1 MNLKRYIIFF
11 LIFIL
16 FILLIPIF
24 TKNKEGL
31 TTRTGIIK
39 ELNIG
44 DTIDGISA
52 HLYSSDRLMRM
63 IFDNGLRIQKVKFR
77 NQIPQIEE
85 GITDTGIFE
94 THLEATDKKMVNMLA
109 KSLTFDGTGITLY
122 DKTLNAENDDNSIV
136 ISVQSERN
144 PIKVTDANFPFNDYK
159 IVLTN
164 DGDLVAIN
172 SLNQRYPLLSTGANR
187 FIDPPPN

>member
-24 TKNKEGL
+24 TKKKEGL
-31 TTRTGIIK
+31 TTTGIIK

-52 HLYSSDRLMRM
+52 HLYSSDRSMRM
-63 IFDNGLRIQKVKFR
+63 IFDNGLRIQKVNFR

-109 KSLTFDGTGITLY
+109 KSLTFDATGITLY

-144 PIKVTDANFPFNDYK
+144 PIKVTDANFTFNDYK

-164 DGDLVAIN
+164 DGELVAIN
-172 SLNQRYPLLSTGANR
+172 SANQRYPLLSTGANR
-187 FIDPPPN
+187 FIDPPQN

>member
-1 MNLKRYIIFF
+1 M
-11 LIFIL
+11 IFIL

-24 TKNKEGL
+24 TKKKEGL
-31 TTRTGIIK
+31 TTTGIIK

-52 HLYSSDRLMRM
+52 HLYSSDRSMRM
-63 IFDNGLRIQKVKFR
+63 IFDNGLRIQKVNFR

-109 KSLTFDGTGITLY
+109 KSLTFDATGITLY

-144 PIKVTDANFPFNDYK
+144 PIKVTDANFSFADYK

-172 SLNQRYPLLSTGANR
+172 SANQRYPLLSTGANR
-187 FIDPPPN
+187 FIDPPQN